1 MSKNILRFLV
11 VLFLILPC
19 MFFISV
25 NCEALTDEVTASGDG
40 PTRDEALKAAMRNA
54 VEQAIGVYIKSD
66 TMVKDAVLIS
76 DKVLSHSKG
85 YVSKYD
91 VIKEERLKDLVLV
104 TIKATVDDRVLYD
117 DIESLGLLGKS
128 LGNPRIMVAYSTKGE
143 TKALSGREFVNEIYN
158 GITEGLTDKQLRVVD
173 RQTSEKLSRQVA
185 DTHEIDESLNKAA
198 AFGLKYHAEYTLYYS
213 VSGEIK
219 EGAINYGAKLRIKT
233 QLIDNTRAQIITSK
247 IVEVS
252 SSGQTLEMVLER
264 AARDGGKKVV
274 GLMLEPIQK
283 AWMEM
288 QKSGSLYT
296 VIIDGVDDPS
306 AIASFTAMFEKF
318 PLVNTAREVES
329 GGGKTTFEAEY
340 RGKRDQLDR
349 DVLRAAN
356 ELGWKMKRI
365 RSEGARSTWKRQS

>member
-1 MSKNILRFLV
+1 MSRNSLCFLV
-11 VLFLILPC
+11 VLLFTLLC
-19 MFFISV
+19 MFFI
-25 NCEALTDEVTASGDG
+25 NCEAMANEVTASGDG
-40 PTRDEALKAAMRNA
+40 PTRDDALNSAMRNA
-54 VEQAIGVYIKSD
+54 VEQAMGVYVKSD

-76 DKVLSHSKG
+76 DKVFSHSKG
-85 YVSKYD
+85 YVAKYD

-117 DIESLGLLGKS
+117 DIEALGLLGKS
-128 LGNPRIMVAYSTKGE
+128 LGNPRIMVAYSAKGD
-143 TKALSGREFVNEIYN
+143 TQKALSGREFINEIYN

-264 AARDGGKKVV
+264 AARDGGKKIV
-274 GLMLEPIQK
+274 GVMLEPIQK